1 MKKRKRHTGWI
12 VVLCM
17 AAAIAVIA
25 GIYSRFGGFGTG
37 DCADTE
43 EFAKYAASV
52 SELTVPDEVQIVA
65 LGEATHGNKEFQQ
78 LRLDVLQVLVEKYGV
93 RAFALE
99 GDFGG
104 CEAINRYI
112 HGEGGTA
119 AEALSATGFAIYRT
133 EEMENLVEWMR
144 NYNASATQ
152 GDDLRFYGFDMEQR
166 AYTYRYLLEALQKAN
181 IDTADFEKM
190 WNSEANTYA
199 DGYTV
204 EQRTEIITA
213 VKEQLPP
220 DDVQAIHF
228 ADILLQNIELGKYI
242 DDSAELNA
250 QRDRMMAE
258 NTLWIL
264 QQEQAR
270 GNSRILISGH
280 NNHIMQCENAG
291 TPVLGSLLAENLG
304 DGYFAIGTDFY
315 KSVCNLPKP
324 YTGKRITHTFYSYDP
339 LAKAS
344 KKYGFDVSFL
354 DFSKV
359 SEDSAL
365 MEYLANNI
373 SMGSVGEYYSVLMNF
388 VPRSYRVWRA
398 PQDAYDAM
406 IFVTDTA
413 PIEIESLNK

>member
-270 GNSRILISGH
+270 GNSRIMISGH

>member
-1 MKKRKRHTGWI
+1 MQKRKKHTGLII
-12 VVLCM
+12 VLSILAVL
-17 AAAIAVIA
+17 IITVVGTA

-43 EFAKYAASV
+43 EFSKYATSV
-52 SELTVPDEVQIVA
+52 SELTIPDEAQIVA

-78 LRLDVLQVLVEKYGV
+78 LRLDVFQVLVEKYGV

-112 HGEGGTA
+112 HGEDGTA

-144 NYNASATQ
+144 NYNMSAAQ

-166 AYTYRYLLEALQKAN
+166 AYNYRYLLEAVHKAT
-181 IDTADFEKM
+181 IDATKFEKM
-190 WNSEANTYA
+190 WSSETNNYA
-199 DGYTV
+199 ESYTT
-204 EQRTEIITA
+204 EQRTEIITT
-213 VKEQLPP
+213 VKNQLPP
-220 DDVQAIHF
+220 EEVQAIHC
-228 ADILLQNIELGKYI
+228 ADILLQNMELGKYT
-242 DDSAELNA
+242 DDFGELNTH
-250 QRDRMMAE
+250 RDRMMAE

-270 GNSRILISGH
+270 GNSCIMISGH

-291 TPVLGSLLAENLG
+291 TPVLGSLLAEELEN
-304 DGYFAIGTDFY
+304 GYFAIGTDFY

-344 KKYGFDVSFL
+344 KKCGFHVSFL

-359 SEDSAL
+359 PEDSAL
-365 MEYLANNI
+365 TQYLANSI
-373 SMGSVGEYYSVLMNF
+373 SMGSLGESYSVLMNF
-388 VPRSYRVWRA
+388 VPRSYRVQRI

-406 IFVTDTA
+406 IFVANAT
-413 PIEIESLNK
+413 PIEIR